1 MLFGHNSR
9 VHSNYS
15 CLVSRTLV
23 KKTEVIV
30 DVSFWGYLQCH
41 FTVTLKHNALLSVLP
56 HCFSAHM
63 RMGSL
68 RHNSEHTDTHF
79 LLYLDT
85 QNPHLI

>member
-15 CLVSRTLV
+15 CLVSRPLV

-41 FTVTLKHNALLSVLP
+41 FTVTLKHNALLGVLP
-56 HCFSAHM
+56 HCFSAHL

-68 RHNSEHTDTHF
+68 RQFRAHRHTRSTLTLRIH
-79 LLYLDT
+79 T
-85 QNPHLI
+85 